1 MSINSMPLAPS
12 KPQVN
17 FDWTPRGG
25 AFNFVAGGITFPY
38 NTQQDAVVRA
48 SDVRYVTN
56 TTPTNTLLSFT
67 ANLVVPGDI
76 SIIEYRWDFGDGGV
90 AFGPIAQH
98 TYLVAASQT
107 RVSLTVRD
115 NLGRSFY
122 RHRFLLLYPSQTV
135 VLAGGT
141 ISV

>member
-1 MSINSMPLAPS
+1 MSINSLPVTPAKPL
-12 KPQVN
+12 VN
-17 FDWTPRGG
+17 FDWTPKGG
-25 AFNFVAGGITFPY
+25 PFSFVAGPDTFPY
-38 NTQQDAVVRA
+38 NTQKDLISRP
-48 SDVRYVTN
+48 SDIRYTTN
-56 TTPTNTLLSFT
+56 TTPTNTLLTFT
-67 ANLVVPGDI
+67 ANLVIPVNL

-90 AFGPIAQH
+90 AFGPSAGH

-107 RVSLTVRD
+107 RTTLTVKD

-122 RHRFLLLYPSQTV
+122 RHRYLMLYPSQTV